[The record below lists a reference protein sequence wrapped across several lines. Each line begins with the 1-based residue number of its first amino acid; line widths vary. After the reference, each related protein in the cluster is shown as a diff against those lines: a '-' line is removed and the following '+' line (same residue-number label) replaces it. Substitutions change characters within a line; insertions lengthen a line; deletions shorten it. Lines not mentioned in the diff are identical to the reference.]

1 MSDPIKDLANFNSE
15 GLPVNPLAPSEVRR
29 LGDRM
34 RRRRNATAV
43 VAGVAAVA
51 LIAAPI
57 ALYAGGD
64 GSSSPSPAPAPATS
78 ITGSPEVDETTPP
91 SPEPVASLVKEI
103 PEGFPLAAGWPD
115 DDLAESEEQGL
126 TGPNRRLD
134 SLLFQLCGNTFDDPE
149 YVDRLRANWTNPE
162 DYRDRQ
168 LTTYADAGAAVDAVS
183 SLADFYRG
191 CPEEELDDGYTRIRG
206 VQRTQVGGE
215 SWALT
220 QHLEFESAPA
230 ISIYVVHVI
239 RLGRAVLIDTSSSE
253 GSKGDI
259 DVTIA
264 GMTTGTGEPVSR
276 MCVFTEAGC
285 PDGTPSIPPPRT
297 GTIGPQGYRS
307 VTLGMTWEE
316 GLATGE
322 VAVARGA
329 GTESCRSFR
338 YLPETSTTEDDVV
351 VSDELGVAGI
361 FFKGLMRTPEGIGLG
376 STATELLAAYP
387 DADMAY
393 NGTYTIPV
401 PGYPDRQY
409 YAALERDDRVA
420 EMTLELIDQDCYR

>member
-1 MSDPIKDLANFNSE
+1 MSDPIDDLENFNSE

-51 LIAAPI
+51 VIAAPI
-57 ALYAGGD
+57 ALFASRD
-64 GSSSPSPAPAPATS
+64 NSSSPSPAPPATS
-78 ITGSPEVDETTPP
+78 PTGSPDVDETTPP

-115 DDLAESEEQGL
+115 DDQAESEDQGL

-134 SLLFQLCGNTFDDPE
+134 SLLLEQCGNAFEEPE

-183 SLADFYRG
+183 SLTDFYRA
-191 CPEEELDDGYTRIRG
+191 CPEEEEFSDGYTRIRE
-206 VQRTQVGGE
+206 VRRTQVGGE
-215 SWALT
+215 SWALV
-220 QHLEFESAPA
+220 QHLEFQGAPA
-230 ISIYVVHVI
+230 IGLHIVQVI
-239 RLGRAVLIDTSSSE
+239 RLGRAVLIDTAANE
-253 GSKGDI
+253 GMIGEADSQVDF
-259 DVTIA
+259 
-264 GMTTGTGEPVSR
+264 MTSATAEPVSR
-276 MCVFTEAGC
+276 MCAFTEAGC
-285 PDGTPSIPPPRT
+285 ANGAETVPPPRT
-297 GTIGPQGYRS
+297 GTIGPEGYGAIK
-307 VTLGMTWEE
+307 LGMTWKE

-329 GTESCRSFR
+329 GTEWCRSFR
-338 YLPETSTTEDDVV
+338 LLPETSTTEDDVV
-351 VSDELGVAGI
+351 VSDRLGVAGI

-393 NGTYTIPV
+393 NGSYTIPV

-409 YAALERDDRVA
+409 YAAPEIDDRMA

>member
-1 MSDPIKDLANFNSE
+1 MSDPINDLENFNSE

-34 RRRRNATAV
+34 RRRRNAAGV

-51 LIAAPI
+51 VIATPL

-64 GSSSPSPAPAPATS
+64 NSSSPSPAPPANTAT
-78 ITGSPEVDETTPP
+78 TGSPDADETTPP

-126 TGPNRRLD
+126 TGPHRRLD
-134 SLLFQLCGNTFDDPE
+134 SLLFQVCGTAFEEPE

-183 SLADFYRG
+183 SLTDFYRA
-191 CPEEELDDGYTRIRG
+191 CPEEELSDGSTRISEVR
-206 VQRTQVGGE
+206 RTQVGGE
-215 SWALT
+215 SWALV
-220 QHLEFESAPA
+220 QHLELEGAPA
-230 ISIYVVHVI
+230 ISLQIIHVI
-239 RLGRAVLIDTSSSE
+239 RLGRAVLIDTAANE
-253 GSKGDI
+253 GSIGDAGSQI
-259 DVTIA
+259 DF
-264 GMTTGTGEPVSR
+264 MTTATDEPVAR
-276 MCVFTEAGC
+276 MCAFTEAGC
-285 PDGTPSIPPPRT
+285 ANGTETIPPPRI
-297 GTIGPQGYRS
+297 GTVGPEGYGS
-307 VTLGMTWEE
+307 ITLGMTWEE

-338 YLPETSTTEDDVV
+338 FLPETSTTEDDLV
-351 VSDELGVAGI
+351 VSDRLGVAGI

-376 STATELLAAYP
+376 STATELLAAHP

-420 EMTLELIDQDCYR
+420 EMTLELIEQDCYR